1 MPRATCSGRRGRPRR
16 PRTRSNRLPVAP
28 IIDGGYNGYNLGMPS
43 VRLTIIVRLDQAA
56 SLDRLAEFVEVRR
69 TVIGTDVSV
78 LLTAADG
85 PAATKLFTDL
95 GALAI
100 PFEATAAIGDTH
112 YLVSGDG
119 NQMSVVEAWAAT
131 PAGVWSIHLDEPMAP
146 WKQTPYGNTNGPA
159 APWTASPKPRA
170 EPRYN
175 RRAPGV

>member
-1 MPRATCSGRRGRPRR
+1 
-16 PRTRSNRLPVAP
+16 
-28 IIDGGYNGYNLGMPS
+28 MPS

-112 YLVSGDG
+112 YLVAGDG

-146 WKQTPYGNTNGPA
+146 WKQTAYGNTNGTA
-159 APWTASPKPRA
+159 ASWTASAKPRA

-175 RRAPGV
+175 RRAPGVQSDC